1 MGDSKVKTK
10 AGFTE
15 RTERHIKNT
24 NKQKKTK
31 TKTEKSGNSLFR
43 YCVCQSP
50 HVLQGIY
57 LVMLVY
63 TAQMA

>member
-15 RTERHIKNT
+15 RTERYIKNT
-24 NKQKKTK
+24 NKQKK